1 MIAIMFQRSRP
12 CNEDLAELAGE
23 RRMIRFATLAFV
35 FVLPAI
41 ASAQHHAQPHGM
53 PGGHG
58 AGHGAASPY
67 AGFQKREIKA
77 LSEAEHADLAA
88 GRGMAMAVPAEMNG
102 YPGPMHAL
110 ELADR
115 LGLSQEQ
122 RGELQQQ
129 MRNMREAAIEAGAKV
144 VAAERRLDRLFV
156 GGTANEETLA
166 AAASLAGEART
177 QLRLVHLRTHLATR
191 KTLTADQRA
200 HYARLRGYSE

>member
-1 MIAIMFQRSRP
+1 
-12 CNEDLAELAGE
+12 
-23 RRMIRFATLAFV
+23 MIRFATLAFV
-35 FVLPAI
+35 FLLPTI

-88 GRGMAMAVPAEMNG
+88 GRGMALALPAEMNG

-122 RGELQQQ
+122 RSELQRQ
-129 MRNMREAAIEAGAKV
+129 MRDMREAAIKAGTEFV
-144 VAAERRLDRLFV
+144 EAERRLDRLFA
-156 GGTANEETLA
+156 GGAANEETLA
-166 AAASLAGEART
+166 AAASLAGEAKTR
-177 QLRLVHLRTHLATR
+177 LRLIHLRTHLATR
-191 KTLTADQRA
+191 ATLTVDQRA